1 MIYNVPVDAF
11 GPLGT
16 RNGDLIAICNIV
28 EWMRKEK
35 NDPSI
40 QFYIPHVYGKEEY
53 IDKFYS
59 FLCGKTDYL
68 TKTRGQRLLEF
79 HNIGVWDFRDIIG
92 DHVVIKN
99 DHVQQKKV
107 VVFPVYDAQY
117 NVQRNWSIEIMD
129 TILNECREKYPNH
142 QKIICAKDIPPE
154 GLFDS
159 TDFKIST
166 DFMSNIGH
174 IMDAEVFYGG
184 DTGVSHFAS
193 VLDKGPELHYIYSSR
208 CLIHTLPF
216 YFLSERKGNLRTFWL
231 DFHGNARWK
240 I

>member
-16 RNGDLIAICNIV
+16 RNGDLIAICNII

-40 QFYIPHVYGKEEY
+40 QFYLPHILNNEDY
-53 IDKFYS
+53 IRKFYD
-59 FLCGKTDYL
+59 FLCYHTDYL
-68 TKTRGQRLLEF
+68 TNQKGDRTLEF

-92 DHVVIKN
+92 DHVLIHNNRGPK
-99 DHVQQKKV
+99 QKKV
-107 VVFPVYDAQY
+107 VIFPVYDAQY
-117 NVQRNWSIEIMD
+117 NGQRNWTDEIMNV
-129 TILNECREKYPNH
+129 ILDEVKQKYPNH
-142 QKIICAKDIPPE
+142 RKIICCRDVPPD
-154 GLFDS
+154 GV
-159 TDFKIST
+159 TDFEIST
-166 DFMSNIGH
+166 DFLVNIEH
-174 IMDAEVFYGG
+174 IMESSVFYGG

-193 VLDKGPELHYIYSSR
+193 ALDNGPELNYIYSSR

-216 YFLSERKGNLRTFWL
+216 YFLSQRKGNLRTYWL
-231 DFHGNARWK
+231 DFVGNARWK

>member
-35 NDPSI
+35 NDTSI
-40 QFYIPHVYGKEEY
+40 QFSLRHCLNKDDYIY
-53 IDKFYS
+53 KFYD
-59 FLCGKTDYL
+59 FLCEHTDYL
-68 TKTRGQRLLEF
+68 TNNKGDRTLEF
-79 HNIGVWDFRDIIG
+79 YNIGVWDFRDIIG
-92 DHVVIKN
+92 DHVKIKN
-99 DHVQQKKV
+99 NRVQQNKV

-117 NVQRNWSIEIMD
+117 NVQRNWSMEVMNS
-129 TILNECREKYPNH
+129 ILNECREKYTNY
-142 QKIICAKDIPPE
+142 QKIICAKEPPPPSLIDTSGYE
-154 GLFDS
+154 VS
-159 TDFKIST
+159 TDFIT
-166 DFMSNIGH
+166 NIEH
-174 IMDAEVFYGG
+174 IMTSEIFYGG

-193 VLDKGPELHYIYSSR
+193 VLEPSPQLNYIYSSR

-216 YFLSERKGNLRTFWL
+216 YYLSQRKGNLKTFWL